1 MYAIDSNRIA
11 TGKQRN
17 AVYAHYTNI
26 LGNKLSLSKT
36 ERYTLFNR
44 IRGAMTHYYLSI
56 LNSSMTHGDVQ
67 EALQAK
73 VVPSQ
78 LLTMIK
84 IPESKEPKVVK
95 QEVKEVKQEVKE
107 VKQEVKEQ
115 APKKRGRPK
124 GSKNSMTISSTNER
138 IDQLENKLNKILEI
152 LSK

>member
-11 TGKQRN
+11 TSKQRN

-95 QEVKEVKQEVKE
+95 QEVINEPKEVKQEV
-107 VKQEVKEQ
+107 QEQ

-124 GSKNSMTISSTNER
+124 GSKNSMTINSTNER

>member
-11 TGKQRN
+11 TSKQRN

-95 QEVKEVKQEVKE
+95 QEVKEVKQEV
-107 VKQEVKEQ
+107 QEQ

>member
-11 TGKQRN
+11 TSKQRN

-26 LGNKLSLSKT
+26 LGNKLSLSQSD
-36 ERYTLFNR
+36 RYTLFNR
-44 IRGAMTHYYLSI
+44 IRGAMTHYYLSV

-73 VVPSQ
+73 IVPSQ

-84 IPESKEPKVVK
+84 VPESNKPKV
-95 QEVKEVKQEVKE
+95 

-115 APKKRGRPK
+115 APKKRGRPA
-124 GSKNSMTISSTNER
+124 GSKNSMTITSTNER

>member
-11 TGKQRN
+11 TSKQRN

-95 QEVKEVKQEVKE
+95 QEVKEVKE

>member
-73 VVPSQ
+73 IVPSQ

-95 QEVKEVKQEVKE
+95 KTVINEPKE

-124 GSKNSMTISSTNER
+124 GSKNSMTISLTNER